1 MLDDSLHAKSTLF
14 NEIISNAWSVDA
26 KVLEPFIEPISLRIS
41 LLADMIIS
49 GKLQI
54 TLFKADSLA

>member
-1 MLDDSLHAKSTLF
+1 MF
-14 NEIISNAWSVDA
+14 NEIISNASVDA
-26 KVLEPFIEPISLRIS
+26 KVLEPFIEPLSLCIS
-41 LLADMIIS
+41 LLADIIIS